1 MRHFKEKHR
10 EREENMPLNVA
21 PIVAEYL
28 EAERAKDARRL
39 SLCFAGNGAVHD
51 EGKDRRGREAIREW
65 KEEVDAKY
73 KYVSEPLAASADGN
87 TVTVRA
93 RLTGD
98 FPGSPVE
105 VNQVFTLEGGKI
117 VSLEV
122 RS

>member
-1 MRHFKEKHR
+1 
-10 EREENMPLNVA
+10 MPLNVP

-28 EAERAKDARRL
+28 EAERAKDTHRL
-39 SLCFAGNGAVHD
+39 ALCFAGNGVVHD
-51 EGKDRRGREAIREW
+51 EGKKRRGREAIREW
-65 KEEVDAKY
+65 KKEVDAKY
-73 KYVSEPLAASADGN
+73 KYVSEPLAASADEN

-105 VNQVFTLEGGKI
+105 VSQVFTLEGSKI
-117 VSLEV
+117 VSLEI